1 MSAAAISNLEKPTL
15 LTWDVNSDLGN
26 AIRTAETN
34 ASKLI
39 NDLDSVL
46 LHYPDYGSNLMKQA
60 KVSPDGWLQMVYQLA
75 YYRHYGKSCP
85 TYESASTRKFTAGR
99 TETVRSCSVET
110 VAFTKAWEDKDIKV
124 NENVHAAAVCSSL
137 LTSIHM

>member
-1 MSAAAISNLEKPTL
+1 MSAAAISNLEKPKL
-15 LTWDVNSDLGN
+15 LTWEVNSNLGD

-39 NDLDSVL
+39 DDLDSVL
-46 LHYPDYGSNLMKQA
+46 LHYHEYGSSFMKQA

-85 TYESASTRKFTAGR
+85 TYESASTRKFIAGR

-110 VAFTKAWEDKDIKV
+110 VAFTKAWEDRDVKV
-124 NENVHAAAVCSSL
+124 NNEIFCSSHYQ
-137 LTSIHM
+137 SYSR